1 VIASLRG
8 RLLGVGREG
17 LVVEVGG
24 VGLRVA
30 ATTSAHA
37 LASAAPDDVFLHTHL
52 VVREDLLSLYGFASE
67 EERELFVALLGVN
80 GVGPK
85 AALSI
90 LSAYPPA
97 RVRTAIVSE
106 DADLFTSISG
116 IGKRIAG
123 RIVIELREKA
133 ASLGAVGPVAVGRVP
148 AAGAADDAGLARE
161 GLVGLGYSVA
171 EAEGA
176 LAGTS
181 GSPEDRIRQALGSL
195 GAPA

>member
-8 RLLGVGREG
+8 RLLGAGRDG
-17 LVVEVGG
+17 LVIEVGG

-30 ATTSAHA
+30 ATTGAHQ
-37 LASAAPDDVFLHTHL
+37 LASAEPDDVFLHTHL
-52 VVREDLLSLYGFASE
+52 VVREDALSLFGFASD

-90 LSAYPPA
+90 LSAYPPP
-97 RVRTAIVSE
+97 RVRHAIASE

-116 IGKRIAG
+116 IGKKLAG
-123 RIVIELREKA
+123 RIVIELRERVGA
-133 ASLGAVGPVAVGRVP
+133 LGSAGPVAVGRSP
-148 AAGAADDAGLARE
+148 GAPLADDLALARE
-161 GLVGLGYSVA
+161 GLVGLGYSVGEA
-171 EAEGA
+171 EAA

-181 GSPEDRIRQALGSL
+181 GGPEDRIRQALGGL
-195 GAPA
+195 GALT

>member
-30 ATTSAHA
+30 ATTGAHQ
-37 LASAAPDDVFLHTHL
+37 LASAEPDDVFLHTHL
-52 VVREDLLSLYGFASE
+52 VVREDALSLYGFCSE

-90 LSAYPPA
+90 LSAYQPA
-97 RVRTAIVSE
+97 RVRLAIAAE
-106 DADLFTSISG
+106 DDELFTSISG
-116 IGKRIAG
+116 IGKKLAS
-123 RIVIELREKA
+123 RIVIELREKVA
-133 ASLGAVGPVAVGRVP
+133 ALGIVGPAAVGRVAA
-148 AAGAADDAGLARE
+148 AAGADDAALARE
-161 GLVGLGYSVA
+161 GLVGLGYTVA

-176 LAGTS
+176 LVGTS
-181 GSPEDRIRQALGSL
+181 GAPEERIRQALGAL
-195 GAPA
+195 GLPT